1 MLIKHKRLEK
11 IRGSHRVAPL
21 DASEV
26 SRATQLEIHKAKQ
39 EARAIRQEA
48 ESVLE
53 GSRKKLSEAE
63 AKVKE
68 IIKDANDKAAEIKEK
83 VYRETLELATK
94 EADEMKSQSR
104 QLLEELFEVKRE
116 ALSQAHN
123 DIIKVALDLT
133 EKIIKYQASID
144 PNVLKTQ
151 VLEAI
156 KRATTETDR
165 VQVFVNPADLETLE
179 KTIPEITK
187 LFPSGID
194 IVPLSN
200 DSVDQGSCIVETRSG
215 QLDSSFSTQLKSLT
229 SLVSNLEV
237 EPPQIGIKEAT
248 SLSVLPKHD
257 ELLEEERD
265 LLEEE
270 EKEITQEDVPTQ
282 ETERLKKELL
292 AEEPLINLIEEEKEF
307 PFAVIDKKEEGQAFQ
322 EIIKGDILEIPPEIA
337 SKIKEVKTEAKE
349 PAAEIPKRKKL
360 VTETLPL
367 RTKEEAE
374 ELDEPD
380 EDLELDIEEEEEELK
395 KEDNETKSVLKPK
408 KLKSSSDVSNIA
420 QDIEKNPE
428 WKDLVQGEDEE

>member
-1 MLIKHKRLEK
+1 MLIKHKRLAK
-11 IRGSHRVAPL
+11 ISGSHRVIPL

-39 EARAIRQEA
+39 EAKAIRQEA

-151 VLEAI
+151 VLEAV
-156 KRATTETDR
+156 KRATSEADR

-237 EPPQIGIKEAT
+237 KPPQISIKEAT
-248 SLSVLPKHD
+248 SLSVLSKHD
-257 ELLEEERD
+257 EFLEEEGD

-270 EKEITQEDVPTQ
+270 VPEQTQEDVLAQ
-282 ETERLKKELL
+282 EEPELKKGLL
-292 AEEPLINLIEEEKEF
+292 GNEPLISLFEEEKEF
-307 PFAVIDKKEEGQAFQ
+307 PFAASEKK
-322 EIIKGDILEIPPEIA
+322 KGVDILEIPEEIA
-337 SKIKEVKTEAKE
+337 SKIKEVKTEVKE
-349 PAAEIPKRKKL
+349 PAAEIPKKKKL
-360 VTETLPL
+360 VTGALPL

-380 EDLELDIEEEEEELK
+380 EDLELEIEEEEKELK
-395 KEDNETKSVLKPK
+395 KEGAETKSVLKPK
-408 KLKSSSDVSNIA
+408 KPKSSSDVSNIA

>member
-1 MLIKHKRLEK
+1 MLIKYKRLAK
-11 IRGSHRVAPL
+11 IRGSHRVIPL
-21 DASEV
+21 DASEA

-39 EARAIRQEA
+39 EAKAIRQEA

-68 IIKDANDKAAEIKEK
+68 IIKDANDSAAEIKEK

-151 VLEAI
+151 VLEAV
-156 KRATTETDR
+156 KRATSEADR

-237 EPPQIGIKEAT
+237 KLPQISIKEAT

-257 ELLEEERD
+257 EFLEEEGD

-270 EKEITQEDVPTQ
+270 VPEQIQKGVLAQE
-282 ETERLKKELL
+282 EELKKELL
-292 AEEPLINLIEEEKEF
+292 GDGPLISLFEEEKEF
-307 PFAVIDKKEEGQAFQ
+307 PFAASEKK
-322 EIIKGDILEIPPEIA
+322 KGVDILEIPEEIA
-337 SKIKEVKTEAKE
+337 SKIKEVKVEAKE
-349 PAAEIPKRKKL
+349 PAAESPKRKKL
-360 VTETLPL
+360 VTEAIPL

-374 ELDEPD
+374 ELDE
-380 EDLELDIEEEEEELK
+380 LEEELEIEEEEKELK
-395 KEDNETKSVLKPK
+395 KEDAETRSVLKPK
-408 KLKSSSDVSNIA
+408 KPKSSSDVSNIA